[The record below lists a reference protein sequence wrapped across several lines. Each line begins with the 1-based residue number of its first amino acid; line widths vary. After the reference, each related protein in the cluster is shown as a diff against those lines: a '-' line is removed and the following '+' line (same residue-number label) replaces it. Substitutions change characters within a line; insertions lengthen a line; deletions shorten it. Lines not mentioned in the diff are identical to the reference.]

1 MRTNYREIM
10 HRLIIGIDG
19 VVCAAIIESS
29 SGTLLAHDGVE
40 VDFDIV
46 TRNAIWIFRNKQHIS
61 ESLQNGERMEIGWIS
76 TKRYHHIFYPAP
88 RMPQPVLSRQPDLVR
103 LFCSPLE
110 TRPNTPQLRQV
121 MKFNNP
127 FKKGNKMTEQNQ
139 TPENAENA
147 AKNQE
152 TVPPT
157 YEELQQRT
165 AELEAQLKEADLRLM
180 ANEQNLRRRHQE
192 EIQAAHKFAAQKFA
206 TEMLAVK
213 DYLEMAMKDESGNAE
228 AMKMGVGMTLN
239 ELNRA
244 FEAAQIKEI
253 PAQQGDKLDPHRH
266 QAMQEADAPGQEAGT
281 IVSVLKKGYTLND
294 RVLRPSMVT
303 VAKAEPAA

>member
-1 MRTNYREIM
+1 
-10 HRLIIGIDG
+10 
-19 VVCAAIIESS
+19 
-29 SGTLLAHDGVE
+29 
-40 VDFDIV
+40 
-46 TRNAIWIFRNKQHIS
+46 
-61 ESLQNGERMEIGWIS
+61 
-76 TKRYHHIFYPAP
+76 
-88 RMPQPVLSRQPDLVR
+88 
-103 LFCSPLE
+103 
-110 TRPNTPQLRQV
+110 

-213 DYLEMAMKDESGNAE
+213 D
-228 AMKMGVGMTLN
+228 
-239 ELNRA
+239 
-244 FEAAQIKEI
+244 
-253 PAQQGDKLDPHRH
+253 
-266 QAMQEADAPGQEAGT
+266 
-281 IVSVLKKGYTLND
+281 
-294 RVLRPSMVT
+294 
-303 VAKAEPAA
+303 

>member
-1 MRTNYREIM
+1 
-10 HRLIIGIDG
+10 
-19 VVCAAIIESS
+19 
-29 SGTLLAHDGVE
+29 
-40 VDFDIV
+40 
-46 TRNAIWIFRNKQHIS
+46 
-61 ESLQNGERMEIGWIS
+61 
-76 TKRYHHIFYPAP
+76 
-88 RMPQPVLSRQPDLVR
+88 
-103 LFCSPLE
+103 
-110 TRPNTPQLRQV
+110 

-281 IVSVLKKGYTLND
+281 IVSVLKKGYTLNA

>member
-1 MRTNYREIM
+1 
-10 HRLIIGIDG
+10 
-19 VVCAAIIESS
+19 
-29 SGTLLAHDGVE
+29 
-40 VDFDIV
+40 
-46 TRNAIWIFRNKQHIS
+46 
-61 ESLQNGERMEIGWIS
+61 
-76 TKRYHHIFYPAP
+76 
-88 RMPQPVLSRQPDLVR
+88 
-103 LFCSPLE
+103 
-110 TRPNTPQLRQV
+110 

-139 TPENAENA
+139 TPGNAENA

-157 YEELQQRT
+157 YEELQQRA

>member
-1 MRTNYREIM
+1 
-10 HRLIIGIDG
+10 
-19 VVCAAIIESS
+19 
-29 SGTLLAHDGVE
+29 
-40 VDFDIV
+40 
-46 TRNAIWIFRNKQHIS
+46 
-61 ESLQNGERMEIGWIS
+61 
-76 TKRYHHIFYPAP
+76 
-88 RMPQPVLSRQPDLVR
+88 
-103 LFCSPLE
+103 
-110 TRPNTPQLRQV
+110 

-127 FKKGNKMTEQNQ
+127 FKKGNRMTEQNQ

-244 FEAAQIKEI
+244 FEASQIKEI

>member
-1 MRTNYREIM
+1 
-10 HRLIIGIDG
+10 
-19 VVCAAIIESS
+19 
-29 SGTLLAHDGVE
+29 
-40 VDFDIV
+40 
-46 TRNAIWIFRNKQHIS
+46 
-61 ESLQNGERMEIGWIS
+61 
-76 TKRYHHIFYPAP
+76 
-88 RMPQPVLSRQPDLVR
+88 
-103 LFCSPLE
+103 
-110 TRPNTPQLRQV
+110 

-266 QAMQEADAPGQEAGT
+266 QAIQRMKIALSEMVVEGINTNIALHRDLMEDKRFNEGGT
-281 IVSVLKKGYTLND
+281 SIHYLEKL
-294 RVLRPSMVT
+294 L
-303 VAKAEPAA
+303 AETKRSS